1 MLCVGITD
9 LIDVLAAGAN
19 SRAVPLLSFRIIAVH
34 LDQHGIINALT
45 KAIWHC
51 RQVRLKR
58 KPDTMGETARK
69 ILNDL
74 RGASWILRA
83 VSPIVSGKE
92 EESRRCCSR

>member
-58 KPDTMGETARK
+58 KPDTMGETASK
-69 ILNDL
+69 ILNEL
-74 RGASWILRA
+74 RGASWISVERIMRERLRYSQL
-83 VSPIVSGKE
+83 VSAHV
-92 EESRRCCSR
+92 